1 MHFAVCCPDETERR
15 RICSIVAEQA
25 AANHRYVEITDFSTE
40 ETLWQAFQPGRFRGA
55 LVGFGDVRG
64 FLCARRLRES
74 DSACRVILLD
84 DTDRYAIRG
93 LRLHLSD
100 LLVRPLEE
108 DRLRAAIDRLLT
120 D

>member
-1 MHFAVCCPDETERR
+1 MQIAVCCPEETERR

-64 FLCARRLRES
+64 FLCARRVREE
-74 DSACRVILLD
+74 DGGCRVILLD

-93 LRLHLSD
+93 LRIHLTD
-100 LLVRPLEE
+100 FLVRPLEPG
-108 DRLRAAIDRLLT
+108 RFSAAVDRLLT

>member
-1 MHFAVCCPDETERR
+1 MQVAVCCPDETERR

-25 AANHRYVEITDFSTE
+25 AANHRYVEIADFSTE
-40 ETLWQAFQPGRFRGA
+40 EPLWQAFLPGRFRGA

-74 DSACRVILLD
+74 DSACRAILLD